1 MPHVIAEA
9 GLAGLATVATPDNGA
24 LQQIVDG
31 VSGLFTPHEDPAA
44 AAAAILRLVRQPVL
58 RRRLG
63 AGLRAHVVRTHT
75 AAVVV
80 PQWQALFDAV
90 LAQQDPAPPPTLF
103 RSFLHGGWECSS
115 HRLRAGRRL
124 DLIASTG
131 HDANAAADYR
141 QLASL
146 GIRTMRDGLRWHLIE
161 RRPGTFDFSSWSPVL
176 AAAEATGTQVVWDL
190 LHYGW
195 PDGLDIWSPAFVD
208 RFAAFART
216 AARVHR
222 DATDAIPFWCPVN
235 EISFFAWAG
244 GDAAYLNPF
253 AHGRGF
259 ELKVQL
265 ARAAIAAMHALRDVD
280 PRARFVHCE
289 PLIAIH
295 HDPATGRPR
304 WEAEGWHD
312 AQFQAADLIAGCL
325 WPQIGGMPDL
335 LDIVG
340 ANYYPA
346 NQWIHGGRP
355 IGPDSPLH
363 RPLSDLLF
371 ALHARTGRPILISET
386 GTEGDARGPW
396 LRVVATEVRRARVRG
411 VPVEGICL
419 YPIANHLGW
428 DDDRLCENGLL
439 GHRPLGGTR
448 TVDPGLLT
456 AIRDGPL
463 LGGGTADDPATRSRP
478 QRSREDSDEDRALP
492 ASPHDYRR

>member
-1 MPHVIAEA
+1 MNPAAEA

-90 LAQQDPAPPPTLF
+90 LAQQAPAPPPTLF

-176 AAAEATGTQVVWDL
+176 AAAEAIGTQVVWDL

-222 DATDAIPFWCPVN
+222 DATDAVPFWCPVN

-386 GTEGDARGPW
+386 GTEGDARDPW
-396 LRVVATEVRRARVRG
+396 LRQVATEVRRARVRG